1 MFYFSA
7 FIFSQENDNYIFT
20 NEMINDNVY
29 TNNTNE
35 IVNSNYNVNYIN
47 EFDYNL
53 EIGLICL
60 NCI

>member
-7 FIFSQENDNYIFT
+7 FIFSQENYNYIFT

-35 IVNSNYNVNYIN
+35 IANSNYNINYIN

-53 EIGLICL
+53 VML
-60 NCI
+60 NM